1 VDHGGSGLRVA
12 VDATP
17 LYDAR
22 TGVGRFT
29 EELLAGLA
37 AADDVD
43 AVAYAATWRGRD
55 RLTELVPPGVA
66 TTRRAM
72 AARPLRALWRVGDR
86 PRIERWTGPVDVVHG
101 TNFVVPPARAA
112 RVVTIHDLTAWHHPE
127 MVTDDVRQYPSLVA
141 RALEQGA
148 WVHTPSSFVRGEAI
162 DILGAD
168 PGLVVAVPNGLTP
181 APGGDPDR
189 GRRVTGGAPYVLAIG
204 TVEPRKDLP
213 TLVRAF
219 DAVAADLGDLHLVVA
234 GPDGW
239 GVEAYEAAVA
249 AAAHHGRIVRL
260 GFVDEP
266 TRADL
271 LAGAE
276 LLALPSRYEGF
287 GLTAGEALLAGVP
300 VVATAAGAVPEVL
313 GDAGLVVPVGD
324 AEAFAAAMLQVL
336 TDSRVAADLRR
347 RGPDRASRFTWSAA
361 VAGIIA
367 LWQQAA
373 EAYRADR

>member
-1 VDHGGSGLRVA
+1 VRDADLRVA
-12 VDATP
+12 IDATP

-29 EELLAGLA
+29 EELLTGV
-37 AADDVD
+37 AADDRVG
-43 AVAYAATWRGRD
+43 AVAYAATWRGRH
-55 RLTELVPPGVA
+55 RLPQLVPAGIA
-66 TTRRAM
+66 TSRRPM

-86 PRIERWTGPVDVVHG
+86 PRIERWTGTVDVVHG

-127 MVTDDVRQYPSLVA
+127 LVTDDVRQYPALVA
-141 RALEQGA
+141 RALERGA
-148 WVHTPSSFVRGEAI
+148 WVHTPSSFVRDEAI
-162 DILGAD
+162 HVLGAD
-168 PGLVVAVPNGLTP
+168 PDLVVAVPNGVTSLP
-181 APGGDPDR
+181 AGDR
-189 GRRVTGGAPYVLAIG
+189 GRGRRPTGGAPFVLAIG

-219 DAVAADLGDLHLVVA
+219 DSVAAELTDLHLVVA

-239 GVEAYEAAVA
+239 GVDAYDAAVA
-249 AAAHHGRIVRL
+249 GATHRDRIVRV
-260 GFVDEP
+260 GFVDET
-266 TRADL
+266 TRGDL

-300 VVATAAGAVPEVL
+300 VVATAAGAVPEVV

-324 AEAFAAAMLQVL
+324 AEAFAAAMLRVL
-336 TDSRVAADLRR
+336 TDSQVAVDLRR
-347 RGPDRASRFTWSAA
+347 AGPLRASRFTWAAA
-361 VAGIIA
+361 VEGIVA
-367 LWQQAA
+367 LWQRAA
-373 EAYRADR
+373 EARRADR